1 MSLISLTTTEMV
13 NLSSTWIEPS
23 HADHLALIAYPALAA
38 FMTHIEQA
46 HRGLLDLQDG
56 GDEVRLANGEQQ
68 QGEVDFAHHDIAR
81 AIHYNLRSQALLAP
95 DELEAQQF
103 LDLDALLFPD
113 GVSAVN
119 PDHTRAVDH
128 ARQVAARLRPEHE
141 AVLAATPT
149 RFGNLLEHVRAW
161 IDALERSK
169 WPRGQGS
176 PSRPPNPAHAR
187 TAWVLMVNT
196 LRSLLQTLNIDDFVV
211 SDIMTRIEV
220 AIRVAGRRAPVN
232 ASANGI
238 ASKIG
243 DDSVYDR
250 TDEHFTVPVSDL
262 DDADLPDHVDE
273 EQTLPGMSFVA
284 SDDDDDDGNDDN
296 DDNDDDDGDPAS
308 TRPTRQLVVQ
318 PGRLPRVLPLPLSAL
333 RHRS

>member
-68 QGEVDFAHHDIAR
+68 GEVDFAHHDIAR

-95 DELEAQQF
+95 DEVEAQQF

-169 WPRGQGS
+169 WPHGQGS

-187 TAWVLMVNT
+187 STWVRTVNT
-196 LRSLLQTLNIDDFVV
+196 LRTLLQNLNIDDFVV

-220 AIRVAGRRAPVN
+220 AIRVAGRRAPAN
-232 ASANGI
+232 APAHGI

-262 DDADLPDHVDE
+262 DDGDLPEHVDE

-284 SDDDDDDGNDDN
+284 NDSD
-296 DDNDDDDGDPAS
+296 DDDDGDPAA

-318 PGRLPRVLPLPLSAL
+318 PGRMPRVIAVPLSAL